1 MAEKQILIPNIGDFS
16 DVAIIDIY
24 INVGDEIEAEDSIL
38 SLESE
43 KAVTDIPSPYSGKI
57 TKLHIKEGDLVS
69 KDSLVA
75 DIEVAG
81 EEEKEE
87 APKEEK
93 EKDSPK
99 EESQEEKTVEK
110 KAEPEK
116 NTTPKKNDTSVEES
130 PKKEKAETEE
140 NSNKKEE
147 LINDQPLGAI
157 YHATPSLRQYA
168 RELSVPLDK
177 LKGSGPHGRILHS
190 DVQSFVKTAVEN
202 KGTGSIS
209 LDPVKLED
217 FSVYGEIERKGLSR
231 IQKISGPHLQKSWQR
246 IPHVTQADKAD
257 ITELEAFRKTIKE
270 ELKKAK
276 SEVSI
281 SVLPFIIKAVVTAL
295 KKFPA
300 LNSSF
305 DEKTN
310 ELILKKY
317 YHIGIAVDTPEGLV
331 VPVVKDADKK
341 SVLEIATELDA
352 LSSKARERK
361 LKGED
366 LAGASFSISSLGGIG
381 GTFFTPIINPP
392 QVAILGVSR
401 MEKQPVWN
409 GESFTPRDVLPFS
422 LSYDHRVIDGASGVR
437 FTSYLSTLLSDIKR
451 TLL

>member
-1 MAEKQILIPNIGDFS
+1 MAEKQILIPNIGDFT
-16 DVAIIDIY
+16 DVAIIDVY
-24 INVGDEIEAEDSIL
+24 VKVGDEIEAEDSLL

-75 DIEVAG
+75 DIEVAE

-87 APKEEK
+87 EEEKKETAPSKEPEEEAKTDKKDESSIEAVEKEEK
-93 EKDSPK
+93 TPK
-99 EESQEEKTVEK
+99 IEEKK
-110 KAEPEK
+110 
-116 NTTPKKNDTSVEES
+116 ES
-130 PKKEKAETEE
+130 SKEY
-140 NSNKKEE
+140 
-147 LINDQPLGAI
+147 INEQPLGAV

-168 RELSVPLDK
+168 RELSVPLEK
-177 LKGSGPHGRILHS
+177 LSGSGPNGRILHS
-190 DVQSFVKTAVEN
+190 DVQSFVKEAIEN
-202 KGTGSIS
+202 KGIGSLS
-209 LDPVKLED
+209 LAPIEVED
-217 FSVYGEIERKGLSR
+217 FSRYGEIERKGLSR

-257 ITELEAFRKTIKE
+257 ITELEAFRKTVKD
-270 ELKKAK
+270 ELKREK
-276 SEVSI
+276 SEVKISI
-281 SVLPFIIKAVVTAL
+281 LPFIIKAVVVAL
-295 KKFPA
+295 KKFPD

-305 DEKTN
+305 DEATK

-341 SVLEIATELDA
+341 TVLEIAAELVA
-352 LSSKARERK
+352 LSQKARDKK
-361 LKGED
+361 LKSED
-366 LAGASFSISSLGGIG
+366 LSGASFSISSLGGIG

-392 QVAILGVSR
+392 QVAILGVSKI
-401 MEKQPVWN
+401 EKQPVWN
-409 GESFTPRDVLPFS
+409 GDNFVPRDVLPFS

-437 FTSYLSTLLSDIKR
+437 FTTYLSSLLSDIKR